1 MAKQVKLIARP
12 RTESGRNAVKTVRA
26 RGAVPAVIYGAR
38 TTPSNLEV
46 TRRDIEVILS
56 HSVGENILVD
66 LEIQDGSKV
75 TNQLTLIQEVQHPPI
90 RRQILHV
97 DFHAVSMTDKINA
110 EISVEAFGE
119 SDGVKNFGGLL
130 EQNMRSLSISCL
142 PQNLPEI
149 IKVDISAL
157 KVGDSLHVRDIVL
170 PEGVEVNDDAEL
182 TVFIVA
188 EPKVAEATPAT
199 TSAAKGPEVI
209 KEKKVEAAAPK
220 K

>member
-12 RTESGRNAVKTVRA
+12 RNENGRNAVKNVRA
-26 RGAVPAVIYGAR
+26 RGSVPAVIYGAR

-46 TRRDIEVILS
+46 VRRDIEGILA

-75 TNQLTLIQEVQHPPI
+75 TNQLTLIQEVQHHPI

-97 DFHAVSMTDKINA
+97 DFHAVSMTDKIHA
-110 EISVEAFGE
+110 EVAVEPIGE

-130 EQNMRSLSISCL
+130 EQSMRSLRISCL
-142 PQNLPEI
+142 PQNLPEM
-149 IKVDISAL
+149 IKVDVTAL
-157 KVGDSLHVRDIVL
+157 KVGDSLHVRDLVL
-170 PEGVEVNDDAEL
+170 PEGVEVNDDADL

-188 EPKVAEATPAT
+188 EPKVAEAAPAPAAT
-199 TSAAKGPEVI
+199 AAKGPEVI
-209 KEKKVEAAAPK
+209 KEKKPEAEAK

>member
-12 RTESGRNAVKTVRA
+12 RTESGRTSVKTVRA

-75 TNQLTLIQEVQHPPI
+75 TNQLTLIQEVQHHPI

-110 EISVEAFGE
+110 EISVEPFGE

-130 EQNMRSLSISCL
+130 EQNMRSVSISCL
-142 PQNLPEI
+142 PQNLPEL
-149 IKVDISAL
+149 IKVDISAM
-157 KVGDSLHVRDIVL
+157 KVGDSLHVRDLVL
-170 PEGVEVNDDAEL
+170 PEGVEVNDDADL

-188 EPKVAEATPAT
+188 EPKVVEATPA
-199 TSAAKGPEVI
+199 SGAAKAPEVI
-209 KEKKVEAAAPK
+209 KEKKVEAAAK

>member
-12 RTESGRNAVKTVRA
+12 RTESGRNSVKTVRA

-75 TNQLTLIQEVQHPPI
+75 TNQLTLIQEVQHHPI

-188 EPKVAEATPAT
+188 ELFVRYNITDFFDK
-199 TSAAKGPEVI
+199 SR
-209 KEKKVEAAAPK
+209 EKCKNSY
-220 K
+220 

>member
-12 RTESGRNAVKTVRA
+12 RTESGRNGVKTVRA
-26 RGAVPAVIYGAR
+26 RGGVPAVIYGAR
-38 TTPSNLEV
+38 TAPSNLEV
-46 TRRDIEVILS
+46 VRRDIEGILS

-75 TNQLTLIQEVQHPPI
+75 TNQLTLIQEVQHHPI

-97 DFHAVSMTDKINA
+97 DFHAVSMTDKIHA
-110 EISVEAFGE
+110 EIAVEPFGE

-149 IKVDISAL
+149 IKVDITAL
-157 KVGDSLHVRDIVL
+157 KVGDSLHVRDLVL
-170 PEGVEVNDDAEL
+170 PEGVEVNDDADL

-188 EPKVAEATPAT
+188 EPKVAEAAPAAA
-199 TSAAKGPEVI
+199 AAKGPEVI
-209 KEKKVEAAAPK
+209 KEKKPEGEAK

>member
-12 RTESGRNAVKTVRA
+12 RTVSGRNAVKTVRA

-46 TRRDIEVILS
+46 TRRDIEIILS

-75 TNQLTLIQEVQHPPI
+75 TNQLTLIQEVQHHPI

-110 EISVEAFGE
+110 EISVEPFGE

-130 EQNMRSLSISCL
+130 EQNIRSVSISCL
-142 PQNLPEI
+142 PQNLPEL
-149 IKVDISAL
+149 IKVDISAM
-157 KVGDSLHVRDIVL
+157 KVGDSLHVRDLVL
-170 PEGVEVNDDAEL
+170 PEGVEVNDDADL

-188 EPKVAEATPAT
+188 EPKVAEATPA
-199 TSAAKGPEVI
+199 SGAAKAPEVI
-209 KEKKVEAAAPK
+209 KEKKVEAAAK

>member
-12 RTESGRNAVKTVRA
+12 RTVSGRNAVKTVRA

-46 TRRDIEVILS
+46 TRRDIEIILS

-75 TNQLTLIQEVQHPPI
+75 TNQLTLIQEVQHHPI

-110 EISVEAFGE
+110 EISVEPFGE

-130 EQNMRSLSISCL
+130 EQNIRSVSISCL
-142 PQNLPEI
+142 PQNLPEL
-149 IKVDISAL
+149 IKVDISAI
-157 KVGDSLHVRDIVL
+157 KVGDSLHVRDLVL
-170 PEGVEVNDDAEL
+170 PEGVEVNDDADL

-188 EPKVAEATPAT
+188 EPNVAEATPA
-199 TSAAKGPEVI
+199 SGAAKAPEVI
-209 KEKKVEAAAPK
+209 KEKKVEAPAK

>member
-46 TRRDIEVILS
+46 TRRDIEIILS

-75 TNQLTLIQEVQHPPI
+75 TNQLTLIQEVQHHPI

-110 EISVEAFGE
+110 EISVEPFGE

-130 EQNMRSLSISCL
+130 EQNIRSVSISCL
-142 PQNLPEI
+142 PQNLPEL
-149 IKVDISAL
+149 IKVDISAM
-157 KVGDSLHVRDIVL
+157 KVGDSLHVRDLVL
-170 PEGVEVNDDAEL
+170 PEGVEVNDDADL

-188 EPKVAEATPAT
+188 EPKVAEANPA
-199 TSAAKGPEVI
+199 SGAAKAPEVI
-209 KEKKVEAAAPK
+209 KEKKVEAPAK